1 MVELKSNQ
9 LLIKDGDGQET
20 LCEIIFTFDSE
31 ATGKKYVVFQ
41 PVGDETGLVAAAS
54 YVEKENGEGEIEPI
68 ETEEEWELIQ
78 DALNDFLEQEE
89 E

>member
-41 PVGDETGLVAAAS
+41 PKYRHDG
-54 YVEKENGEGEIEPI
+54 YFRYK
-68 ETEEEWELIQ
+68 
-78 DALNDFLEQEE
+78 FLT
-89 E
+89 